1 MPVSEPK
8 RDALLEARV
17 PRATKALCETAA
29 AIQGRKLTDF
39 VVNSVVEAA
48 QRVVRASELSEL
60 TQRDKIVFV
69 ETLLNPPAPNARL
82 RKAKIRHAQVF
93 GKYLISKSNF
103 QTIEPF

>member
-1 MPVSEPK
+1 MPVGEPK
-8 RDALLEARV
+8 RDARLEARV

-69 ETLLNPPAPNARL
+69 EALLNPPAPNARL
-82 RKAKIRHAQVF
+82 RKAAVRHAQVF
-93 GKYLISKSNF
+93 GR
-103 QTIEPF
+103 